1 MQRRCCHPPPP
12 SHFPSLGYV
21 GISVVRHLYK
31 HTTAPSHGKTKKPS
45 SPFPIAKN
53 KKKRTKER
61 RGEKTPIHLD
71 PSVFLFTF
79 VKQSQKRMGAKRGGG
94 DRERDEGKDWFI
106 VQTSWWNNRWRE
118 RTKNHQS
125 KLAKVKIIMLL
136 FFFFPLFNQSIVG
149 IIIILYGELPYPV
162 FLHWLL

>member
-79 VKQSQKRMGAKRGGG
+79 VKQSQKRMGAKRGG

>member
-94 DRERDEGKDWFI
+94 EIEREMKGRIGLLYKQVDGITDDENGP
-106 VQTSWWNNRWRE
+106 R
-118 RTKNHQS
+118 
-125 KLAKVKIIMLL
+125 II
-136 FFFFPLFNQSIVG
+136 NQNS
-149 IIIILYGELPYPV
+149 LK
-162 FLHWLL
+162 